1 MADPARVGDRR
12 RWIALVVLCLGQ
24 LMIVLDVTIVV
35 VALPAIQRELH
46 FSHASL
52 AWVIN
57 SYLVTFAGFLL
68 LAGRLGDLL
77 GRKRVFVAGLVVFT
91 AASALCGASQS
102 EAMLIV
108 ARLLQ
113 GVGGAMTGAVIVAII
128 SASFPSPR
136 QQAQALG
143 AFAFT
148 GAAGGSLGLLLSGVL
163 TQTLSWHWIFL
174 VNVPIGIV
182 VIPLAV
188 ILIEPHRGLGV
199 LDGVDALGA
208 VLITAS
214 LMVGSYVIVG
224 ASTRGWGS
232 AVTLGGGFAALA
244 LLALFIARESSTPN
258 ALIPLRIFRSRNVA
272 SANIT
277 RAVQQLGM
285 YGSFF
290 LVSLYLQ
297 NRLHL
302 SALDTGLAFLPQP
315 ILLGSISM
323 AVTPRLMNRIGAKR
337 TLLPGLLLLVAGL
350 ALLARLPVHGSYLP
364 DVLPGL
370 ALIGLGASLSY
381 LPLVS
386 LSMRDV
392 PPADFGAASG
402 MINVSQQIGGAI
414 GLAVLATLTSTRA
427 RELLA
432 SGHSAASASVGG
444 DQLAFIVSAVVIG
457 ASFVLCAVVMRA
469 NAPTT
474 PAAGHTAAAEVHG
487 RRPSVTSTR
496 REARGRPEGLEPA
509 VACRPRQTRADASE
523 GVLDAD
529 S

>member
-1 MADPARVGDRR
+1 VDDAIHKYLTADSKPVGERR
-12 RWIALVVLCLGQ
+12 RWIALAVLCLGQ

-57 SYLVTFAGFLL
+57 AYLITFAGLL
-68 LAGRLGDLL
+68 LFAGRLGDLL
-77 GRKRVFVAGLVVFT
+77 GRKRVFIAGLVVFT

-102 EAMLIV
+102 EAMLII

-113 GVGGAMTGAVIVAII
+113 GVGGALTGAVIVAII
-128 SASFPSPR
+128 SSSFPAPR
-136 QQAQALG
+136 QQAHALG

-148 GAAGGSLGLLLSGVL
+148 GAAGGSLGLLLSGIL
-163 TQTLSWHWIFL
+163 TQELSWHWIFL

-182 VIPLAV
+182 VIPLAI

-199 LDGVDALGA
+199 VGGVDALGA
-208 VLITAS
+208 ILITAA
-214 LMVGSYVIVG
+214 LMVGSYAIVE
-224 ASTRGWGS
+224 ASTHGWTS
-232 AVTLGGGFAALA
+232 AVTLGGGGVALA
-244 LLALFIARESSTPN
+244 LFVLFIARESATPHP
-258 ALIPLRIFRSRNVA
+258 LIPLRIFRSRNVA
-272 SANIT
+272 TANIT
-277 RAVQQLGM
+277 RGVQQLGM

-315 ILLGSISM
+315 LLIGTISM
-323 AVTPRLMNRIGAKR
+323 TITPRLLNRIGAKR
-337 TLLPGLLLLVAGL
+337 TLLPGLVIIATGL
-350 ALLARLPVHGSYLP
+350 ALLARLPLHGSYLS

-370 ALIGLGASLSY
+370 ALIGLGGSLSF

-414 GLAVLATLTSTRA
+414 GLAVLATLTATRA
-427 RELLA
+427 RELVA
-432 SGHSAASASVGG
+432 SGHSATSAAIGG
-444 DQLAFIVSAVVIG
+444 DHLAFVVSAVAVG
-457 ASFVLCAVVMRA
+457 APSCSAWSCCVS
-469 NAPTT
+469 AP
-474 PAAGHTAAAEVHG
+474 PV
-487 RRPSVTSTR
+487 
-496 REARGRPEGLEPA
+496 
-509 VACRPRQTRADASE
+509 PRQHATRPHRQNQRQTTRLSRSSWKFGD
-523 GVLDAD
+523 GGPG
-529 S
+529 

>member
-1 MADPARVGDRR
+1 VDDASHEYLTADSKPVGERR
-12 RWIALVVLCLGQ
+12 RWIALAVLCLGQ

-57 SYLVTFAGFLL
+57 AYLITFAGLL
-68 LAGRLGDLL
+68 LFAGRLGDLL
-77 GRKRVFVAGLVVFT
+77 GRKRVFVVFT

-102 EAMLIV
+102 EAMLII
-108 ARLLQ
+108 ARLFQ
-113 GVGGAMTGAVIVAII
+113 GVGGALTGAVIVAII
-128 SASFPSPR
+128 SSSFPAPR
-136 QQAQALG
+136 QQAHALG

-148 GAAGGSLGLLLSGVL
+148 GAAGGSLGLLLSGIL
-163 TQTLSWHWIFL
+163 TQELSWHWIFL

-182 VIPLAV
+182 VIPLAI

-199 LDGVDALGA
+199 VGGVDALGA
-208 VLITAS
+208 ILITAA
-214 LMVGSYVIVG
+214 LMVGSYAIVE
-224 ASTRGWGS
+224 ASTHGWTS
-232 AVTLGGGFAALA
+232 AVTLGGGGVALA
-244 LLALFIARESSTPN
+244 LFVLFIARESATPN
-258 ALIPLRIFRSRNVA
+258 PLIPLRIFRSRNVA
-272 SANIT
+272 TANIT
-277 RAVQQLGM
+277 RGVQQLGM

-315 ILLGSISM
+315 LLMGTISM
-323 AVTPRLMNRIGAKR
+323 TITPRLLNRIGAKR
-337 TLLPGLLLLVAGL
+337 TLLPGLVIIATGL
-350 ALLARLPVHGSYLP
+350 ALLARLPLHGSYLS

-370 ALIGLGASLSY
+370 ALIGLGGSLSF

-414 GLAVLATLTSTRA
+414 GLAVLATLTATRA
-427 RELLA
+427 RELVA
-432 SGHSAASASVGG
+432 SGHSATSAAIGG
-444 DQLAFIVSAVVIG
+444 DHLAFVVSAVAVG
-457 ASFVLCAVVMRA
+457 ASFVLSMVVLRERA
-469 NAPTT
+469 PSS
-474 PAAGHTAAAEVHG
+474 PAARDTPPSPKPETNDRASQTRTETAAAAQGEW
-487 RRPSVTSTR
+487 S
-496 REARGRPEGLEPA
+496 
-509 VACRPRQTRADASE
+509 
-523 GVLDAD
+523 
-529 S
+529 

>member
-1 MADPARVGDRR
+1 
-12 RWIALVVLCLGQ
+12 
-24 LMIVLDVTIVV
+24 
-35 VALPAIQRELH
+35 
-46 FSHASL
+46 
-52 AWVIN
+52 
-57 SYLVTFAGFLL
+57 
-68 LAGRLGDLL
+68 
-77 GRKRVFVAGLVVFT
+77 
-91 AASALCGASQS
+91 
-102 EAMLIV
+102 MLIV

-128 SASFPSPR
+128 SASFPAPR
-136 QQAQALG
+136 EQAQALG

-174 VNVPIGIV
+174 VNVPIGII

-199 LDGVDALGA
+199 VGGVDALGA
-208 VLITAS
+208 ILITAA
-214 LMVGSYVIVG
+214 LMVGSYAIVD
-224 ASTRGWGS
+224 ASTHGWTS
-232 AVTLGGGFAALA
+232 AVTLGGGGGALA
-244 LLALFIARESSTPN
+244 LIGLFIARESSTPN
-258 ALIPLRIFRSRNVA
+258 PLIPLRIFRSRNVA
-272 SANIT
+272 TANIT
-277 RAVQQLGM
+277 RAMQQLGM

-297 NRLHL
+297 NQLHL
-302 SALDTGLAFLPQP
+302 SAIDTGLAFLPQP
-315 ILLGSISM
+315 ILLGTISI
-323 AVTPRLMNRIGAKR
+323 AITPRLMNRIGPKR
-337 TLLPGLLLLVAGL
+337 TLLPGLVIIVAGL
-350 ALLARLPVHGSYLP
+350 ALLALLPPHGSYLP

-392 PPADFGAASG
+392 PPRDFGAASG

-444 DQLAFIVSAVVIG
+444 DQLAFIVSAAAVGV
-457 ASFVLCAVVMRA
+457 SFLLCAIVMRG
-469 NAPTT
+469 NAPGTAIT
-474 PAAGHTAAAEVHG
+474 GHDAAAEAHEEDARAG
-487 RRPSVTSTR
+487 ATGSRRSDGQ
-496 REARGRPEGLEPA
+496 ADALEPG
-509 VACRPRQTRADASE
+509 RAAELS
-523 GVLDAD
+523 
-529 S
+529 

>member
-1 MADPARVGDRR
+1 MADSERR

-52 AWVIN
+52 TWVIN
-57 SYLVTFAGFLL
+57 AYLITFAGFLL

-128 SASFPSPR
+128 TASFPAPR

-148 GAAGGSLGLLLSGVL
+148 AAAGGSVGLLLSGVL
-163 TQTLSWHWIFL
+163 TQALSWHWIFL
-174 VNVPIGIV
+174 VNVPIGIF

-188 ILIEPHRGLGV
+188 MLIEPHRGLGV
-199 LDGVDALGA
+199 VGGVDALGA
-208 VLITAS
+208 ILITAA
-214 LMVGSYVIVG
+214 LMVGSYAIVE
-224 ASTRGWGS
+224 ASPQGWTSG
-232 AVTLGGGFAALA
+232 VTLGGGIGALV
-244 LLALFIARESSTPN
+244 LIALFIARESSTPN
-258 ALIPLRIFRSRNVA
+258 PLIPLRIFRSRNVA
-272 SANIT
+272 TANIS
-277 RAVQQLGM
+277 RAVQQIGM

-290 LVSLYLQ
+290 LISLYLQ

-302 SALDTGLAFLPQP
+302 SAIDTGLAFLPQP
-315 ILLGSISM
+315 IVM
-323 AVTPRLMNRIGAKR
+323 ASLSLRITPKLMNRIGSKR
-337 TLLPGLLLLVAGL
+337 TLLPGLVFAAAGL
-350 ALLARLPVHGSYLP
+350 ALLARLPVSGSYLA
-364 DVLPGL
+364 DVLPGV
-370 ALIGLGASLSY
+370 ALIGLGGSLSF

-414 GLAVLATLTSTRA
+414 GLAVLATLTATRA
-427 RELLA
+427 RELVA
-432 SGHSAASASVGG
+432 SGHSVVSAAVGG
-444 DQLAFIVSAVVIG
+444 DRLAFVVCAAAVG
-457 ASFVLCAVVMRA
+457 ASFVLCAVVMRG
-469 NAPTT
+469 NVPGSPT
-474 PAAGHTAAAEVHG
+474 E
-487 RRPSVTSTR
+487 RRDVLVGD
-496 REARGRPEGLEPA
+496 EAVSSELASRSGDDGSQPQVLRQRG
-509 VACRPRQTRADASE
+509 
-523 GVLDAD
+523 
-529 S
+529 